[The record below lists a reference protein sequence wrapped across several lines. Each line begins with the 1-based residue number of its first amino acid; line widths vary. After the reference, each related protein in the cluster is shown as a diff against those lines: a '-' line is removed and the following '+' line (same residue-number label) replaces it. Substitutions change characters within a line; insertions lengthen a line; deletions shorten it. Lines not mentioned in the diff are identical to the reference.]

1 MCALLAFV
9 VCNLKTW
16 INTLFCLIRWKSL
29 LQNQPSSNSHNEA
42 QREKMEKL
50 ESECVKLSR
59 TQALAEVI
67 HCVPNEKYQ
76 HVMMTGKISTTNIA
90 SSFVLQT
97 KLAVLEQRLLKEEH
111 ERQLVQK
118 KADKVSLHVHK
129 YIYMIFLLANF
140 TSPMFSLWW
149 HFKKKLEWAL
159 HDFELMMLIC
169 LQLLEEMEASLHLPV
184 PAATEEIKKKTKKT
198 PKVVYFCI

>member
-1 MCALLAFV
+1 
-9 VCNLKTW
+9 
-16 INTLFCLIRWKSL
+16 
-29 LQNQPSSNSHNEA
+29 
-42 QREKMEKL
+42 MEKL

-118 KADKVSLHVHK
+118 KADKVSLHIHK
-129 YIYMIFLLANF
+129 YIYNF
-140 TSPMFSLWW
+140 SSCKF
-149 HFKKKLEWAL
+149 HFTNVFFVMTLQKKKFEWAL
-159 HDFELMMLIC
+159 HEFVDDVNMSSAPRGDGGEFSSTC
-169 LQLLEEMEASLHLPV
+169 TSSYWGNKEENKKDPKGSLFLYITTCCQR
-184 PAATEEIKKKTKKT
+184 PA
-198 PKVVYFCI
+198 C